1 MKKIILSLSLIFAV
15 NTYAQIQISD
25 FVYGDTS
32 YSPPFGYTQSNN
44 RIYFSAGDESFG
56 RELWSSD
63 GTAEDTNLVVD
74 ANPGTADGFLD
85 SSLLTTFSTELN
97 NRLYYVANV
106 DNSSQ
111 YSGGEIWKTNE
122 TGTGASIVLNYT
134 GKMMGLTT
142 VNNEIFFLSKTDDY
156 TLQVW
161 KTDGTQSGMVLVK
174 DNIAVYNGITFQ
186 GALNGKFVF
195 TIQVYQTNNSQVWSS
210 DGTTDGTLPLT
221 GEIDGNGSA
230 TEGTNNALSQYITY
244 NSNLYFVSRYHLHK
258 TDGTAAGTSVVADL
272 WNAQTNLVDFSDAIV
287 VNNKMYFLFYS
298 KSDKKISIYE
308 SDGTNGGTSLVYT
321 RTAPQY
327 FYPSY
332 LANLGNKLFFTS
344 SNENSGTSL
353 FSFNTDSHIAS
364 EKLELAAGIV
374 PGVFLGY
381 YSACKI
387 DHITGSL
394 YYVSLPGTAT
404 FLRSGWIYNEAS
416 NTISHFE
423 VLDYAYGLLYNL

>member
-1 MKKIILSLSLIFAV
+1 M
-15 NTYAQIQISD
+15 
-25 FVYGDTS
+25 
-32 YSPPFGYTQSNN
+32 
-44 RIYFSAGDESFG
+44 
-56 RELWSSD
+56 
-63 GTAEDTNLVVD
+63 VD

-230 TEGTNNALSQYITY
+230 TEGTNMALSQYITY

-258 TDGTAAGTSVVADL
+258 TDGTISGTSVVADL

-353 FSFNTDSHIAS
+353 FSLT
-364 EKLELAAGIV
+364 
-374 PGVFLGY
+374 P
-381 YSACKI
+381 
-387 DHITGSL
+387 
-394 YYVSLPGTAT
+394 TA
-404 FLRSGWIYNEAS
+404 I
-416 NTISHFE
+416 
-423 VLDYAYGLLYNL
+423 